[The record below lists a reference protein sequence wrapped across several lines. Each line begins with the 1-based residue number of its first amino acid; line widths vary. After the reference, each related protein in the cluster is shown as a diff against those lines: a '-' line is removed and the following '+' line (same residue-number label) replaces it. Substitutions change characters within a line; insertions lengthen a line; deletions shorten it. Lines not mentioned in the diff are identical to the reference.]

1 MRRIAFKG
9 MRGRRRD
16 AAYLIGVIALSL
28 LFMTVATQLLSSIN
42 ETDRQQ
48 NFNVFGEWK
57 GALLSATG
65 EEMQALRAGSG
76 ELNADITQSRVIG
89 ESKKAGILGVMND
102 ELMEAGRLKMYEGR
116 MPEAENEIALEMS
129 RIGEM
134 GGDIKVGDEI
144 VVTYEISLPTED
156 ERTSYDYY
164 EERFWPYVEEV
175 RGPITEEEIANFREI
190 LKKDYEEIEL
200 DYIEQNGK
208 EMIALY
214 LRSYFMGEY
223 YDQFEHTFFRHS
235 RPDNI
240 IYEDYTMS
248 IHTIIQCRFINAENP
263 NQYDVDAITREGYIT
278 ERNMTVRRTF
288 LLSGIIQ
295 SYSDRW
301 DAGNYQLPSA
311 FISEAGLSQLDAAYE
326 SMIERQGYGFS
337 MPQEYHAFLSTDI
350 LTVRELYEKA
360 AACIWPDED
369 TDWAMQAG
377 LGVQEGK
384 TRLRM
389 NSLAYPAGMGET
401 EEALMKSVLYGVFLI
416 TVCAVFQILYTQLKR
431 RAKRISLLKA
441 VGASNAQVARM
452 LMWESGIVLLISL
465 PAGLIAGGLLS
476 YGAIWGYNILLGG
489 SLIFSADIE
498 AVLIGIALCCASI
511 LIGMSGPLIA
521 AMRVPPVQGI
531 HETIRKKLNTG
542 KLRPDGRLTFA
553 AICRRRRAV
562 ERGKSALSLGLS
574 TFTAVIALTSVALS
588 ALSFE
593 EYMDKKHYVNM
604 PDYLLAANY
613 GISSREINERV
624 QEIEKI
630 TGVETVNAL
639 KKAERM
645 YISFDNMEDS
655 PSINK
660 LSDILPEP
668 TFYEHF
674 GGKRVERLGLK
685 KGQLIEE
692 PETEGKYI
700 TNLYGV
706 STNTSIFEQLKSAI
720 TAGSVNEE
728 NFSAGNEAILLVPLY
743 IEGGNYHEPPRNA
756 DVPAKFKKE
765 ERMSLLLEE
774 YDVLSMTTDKRKS
787 NYYEKETA
795 LDIGDTINI
804 TVCREKLVSDKLKY
818 IFSDYDIMVSGI
830 IAYFPD
836 EAIWPFSQYRQ
847 GYTLIGSYQLI
858 NKVYPDASGSRHERW
873 QTESYFQELYY
884 PTLYGQTLYAI
895 YGNEQAN
902 RDVTDL
908 GLLSFCK
915 EKGYTLYNYKDVD
928 REIFAAALNNTVI
941 ICMLGLAAALIA
953 GVILYNTEESAVEQ
967 DRQRLGVLQ
976 SMGVTEFELKRWK
989 WSAGL
994 KNGLIALAVANTFVF
1009 IVMLISSIMNT
1020 GGMALSL
1027 QARMLDVIQYKFS
1040 LYPWAAHIILCLA
1053 FLLCTMLIHRIP
1065 IRMATKNTPI
1075 ENIRS

>member
-1 MRRIAFKG
+1 MRKIAFKG
-9 MRGRRRD
+9 MRGRRKD

-28 LFMTVATQLLSSIN
+28 LFMTVATQLLSSIS

-65 EEMQALRAGSG
+65 EEMEALRAGSG
-76 ELNADITQSRVIG
+76 ELTADIIESRVIG
-89 ESKKAGILGVMND
+89 ESKQAGVIGVMND
-102 ELMEAGRLKMYEGR
+102 GLMEAGRFEMYEGR
-116 MPEAENEIALEMS
+116 MPEGENEIALEMS
-129 RIGEM
+129 RLGQM
-134 GGDIKVGDEI
+134 GGDIKVGDE
-144 VVTYEISLPTED
+144 VAVTYEISLPTED
-156 ERTSYDYY
+156 ERDSYDYY
-164 EERFWPYVEEV
+164 EERFWPYVEAV

-190 LKKDYEEIEL
+190 LKEYYEEIDL
-200 DYIEQNGK
+200 DYMEENGK

-214 LRSYFMGEY
+214 LRSYFMGEF
-223 YDQFEHTFFRHS
+223 YDQFEHTYFRHS

-248 IHTIIQCRFINAENP
+248 ILTKYQCLFINAENP
-263 NQYDVDAITREGYIT
+263 NHYDVDAITREGYTI
-278 ERNMTVRRTF
+278 ERNMTVSRTF
-288 LLSGIIQ
+288 RISGIMK

-301 DAGNYQLPSA
+301 DAGNYQLPNA
-311 FISEAGLSQLDAAYE
+311 FISEAGLRQVDAAYE
-326 SMIERQGYGFS
+326 SMIQRQGYGFR
-337 MPQEYHAFLSTDI
+337 MPQEYHAFLSTDT
-350 LTVRELYEKA
+350 LNVRELFEKA

-369 TDWAMQAG
+369 TDWAMQAS

-384 TRLRM
+384 MRLRM

-401 EEALMKSVLYGVFLI
+401 EEALMKTVLFGVFLI

-431 RAKRISLLKA
+431 RTKRIALLKA

-452 LMWESGIVLLISL
+452 LMWESGLVLLISL
-465 PAGLIAGGLLS
+465 PAGLIAGGVLS
-476 YGAIWGYNILLGG
+476 YGAVWGYNILLGG
-489 SLIFSADIE
+489 SLIFAADIE
-498 AVLIGIALCCASI
+498 SVLIGIALCCVSI

-531 HETIRKKLNTG
+531 HEAVRKKQNSA
-542 KLRPDGRLTFA
+542 KLRPQGRLTFA
-553 AICRRRRAV
+553 AVCRRRRAAQ
-562 ERGKSALSLGLS
+562 RGKSALSLGLS
-574 TFTAVIALTSVALS
+574 TFAAVIILTSVALS

-593 EYMDKKHYVNM
+593 EYMDKKHYINT

-613 GISSREINERV
+613 GISGREISERV

-630 TGVETVNAL
+630 TGVGSVNVL

-645 YISFDNMEDS
+645 YISFENMKNS

-660 LSDILPEP
+660 LSEILPERI
-668 TFYEHF
+668 FYEHF
-674 GGKRVERLGLK
+674 GGKRVERSGLK
-685 KGQLIEE
+685 KGQLTQE

-700 TNLYGV
+700 TDLYGV
-706 STNTSIFEQLKSAI
+706 NTNTLIFEQLKSAI
-720 TAGSVNEE
+720 TEGSVDED
-728 NFSAGNEAILLVPLY
+728 NFNAGKEAILLVPLY
-743 IEGGNYHEPPRNA
+743 IEGGNYDKPPRNV

-765 ERMSLLLEE
+765 ERMRHLLEE
-774 YDVLSMTTDKRKS
+774 YNLLSMTTDKRKS
-787 NYYEKETA
+787 NYYKKERA
-795 LDIGDTINI
+795 LDIGDTIDI
-804 TVCREKLVSDKLKY
+804 TVCREKLVSDTLKFY
-818 IFSDYDIMVSGI
+818 FYEYDIAISGI

-836 EAIWPFSQYRQ
+836 EAIWPFSQYQQ
-847 GYTLIGSYQLI
+847 GYTLIGSYQLV
-858 NKVYPDASGSRHERW
+858 NTVYPDASGSRHERW

-884 PTLYGQTLYAI
+884 PTLYGQTLYAV

-915 EKGYTLYNYKDVD
+915 EQGYTLYNYKDMD
-928 REIFAAALNNTVI
+928 REVFAAALNNTVI

-967 DRQRLGVLQ
+967 DRKRLGVLQ

-994 KNGLIALAVANTFVF
+994 MNGLIALAVANMFVF
-1009 IVMLISSIMNT
+1009 IVMLISSIMKT
-1020 GGMALSL
+1020 GGMALSFRE
-1027 QARMLDVIQYKFS
+1027 RMLDVIQYKFS
-1040 LYPWAAHIILCLA
+1040 LYPWAVHIILCLA
-1053 FLLCTMLIHRIP
+1053 YLFCTMLIHRIP
-1065 IRMATKNTPI
+1065 IRAATKNTPI